1 LNLSRRRERDIEE
14 KEEARRHKK
23 AQPLYDQQKQ
33 AAEAEDSQ
41 ARQVLVR
48 ITAEQASLT
57 KNPQVQGSQR
67 VDVMLELQQ
76 SYGNKHVQRVM
87 ERVQAEKG
95 LGKSLE
101 PETRSEMEA
110 SFKQDFGDVR
120 IHADASADELA
131 RELGAK
137 AFTMGKDVFFREGA
151 YQPNSEAG
159 KSLLGHEL
167 SHVVQQE
174 SGIID
179 TQHNLS
185 DSRSSLE
192 TAADAAGRAVA
203 SGQSVSPSPTVNVS
217 PVQLQKA
224 EPEEEKEPPKTTK
237 DPKEILGKVLE
248 AASKTD
254 EGKKI
259 VAKLKGA
266 LTSEEGIAI
275 LSTLAVPTLAIGFAE
290 KMEVPQGAIDLV
302 PKILKFEVGKDME
315 IALQPIYKGKLGE
328 KPKEWGGMLTFT
340 IKNW

>member
-1 LNLSRRRERDIEE
+1 MAQNRAKDIEE

-23 AQPLYDQQKQ
+23 AQPLYDQRKQ
-33 AAEAEDSQ
+33 AAEPEDSQ
-41 ARQVLVR
+41 VRQVLARV
-48 ITAEQASLT
+48 TAEQASLA
-57 KNPQVQGSQR
+57 KNAQVQGSQR
-67 VDVMLELQQ
+67 AETMLGLQH
-76 SYGNKHVQRVM
+76 SYGNRYVQRVM
-87 ERVQAEKG
+87 RRIQAEKG

-110 SFKQDFGDVR
+110 AFKQDFGDVR
-120 IHADASADELA
+120 IHTDANAAKLSK
-131 RELGAK
+131 ELGAK
-137 AFTMGKDVFFREGA
+137 AFTTGKDIFFCKEA

-159 KSLLGHEL
+159 KGLLGHEL

-174 SGIID
+174 RGTID
-179 TQHNLS
+179 TQHRLS

-192 TAADAAGRAVA
+192 TAADVAGRAVA
-203 SGQSVSPSPTVNVS
+203 SGQSVSLSSAANVS

-224 EPEEEKEPPKTTK
+224 GPEDKEEPPKTTK
-237 DPKEILGKVLE
+237 DPKEILEKVLE

-275 LSTLAVPTLAIGFAE
+275 LSTLAVPTLAISFAE

-302 PKILKFEVGKDME
+302 PKILNFEVGKDME